1 MARVSKTAG
10 ILRMERI
17 DTDLWDL
24 CKELSDEILVM
35 AIFVDLEGI

>member
-10 ILRMERI
+10 ILRMARI
-17 DTDLWDL
+17 DRDL

-35 AIFVDLEGI
+35 AISIDLEGI